1 MSLKFFQNQYFSCI
15 NCGKCCGAWEVPITQ
30 DEKDKIEKLDIPGH
44 APGKN
49 KYFIR
54 NRKIRGI
61 YFIRKKGKQCVF
73 LDSDN
78 LCLIHKHHG
87 EKAKPLAC
95 RTYPLDI
102 FNWQD
107 NVTSA
112 SFRYDCPGVSSQNG
126 RKISS
131 LAHDI
136 SSIAKELGRKRKF
149 ATAEYS
155 WKLKT
160 SLKNIRIVAGAYR
173 NFILDT
179 RFRPSIRIFAAAKL
193 IEFHSAPENSGDIT
207 EAGDFFSHDSIEL
220 VKRSIPTLES
230 LISGAGALNFHQ
242 KMVFRYILS
251 GFIRSDEENAL
262 RFLPLARLSRVKS
275 ILKFSLGSGSLDKIS
290 GHLPDTSSS
299 DPMESVRGMEWEE
312 NAFDLYW
319 NYLGSK
325 LDSLHFC
332 GYPCLNMS
340 FEEGMRHL
348 LMTYPVTAYLS
359 ALLAKSDNRKNAVKK
374 DVAEALSLI
383 DHTFSRSPFFT
394 IRHVRKMTKSL
405 CSENILPAILKPL
418 P

>member
-1 MSLKFFQNQYFSCI
+1 MSLKFFQNQYFSCK
-15 NCGKCCGAWEVPITQ
+15 NCGKCCGAWEVPVTQ
-30 DEKDKIEKLDIPGH
+30 DEKDKMEKLDIPGH
-44 APGKN
+44 TPGEN

-61 YFIRKKGKQCVF
+61 YFIRKKEKHCVF

-112 SFRYDCPGVSSQNG
+112 SLRYDCPGVSSQDG

-149 ATAEYS
+149 ATAEYNS
-155 WKLKT
+155 KLKT
-160 SLKNIRIVAGAYR
+160 SLKNIRIVSEAYR
-173 NFILDT
+173 NFILDA
-179 RFRPSIRIFAAAKL
+179 RFRPAIRIFAAAKL
-193 IEFHSAPENSGDIT
+193 IEFHSEPENSGDIT
-207 EAGDFFSHDSIEL
+207 EAGNFFSHDSIEL

-230 LISGAGALNFHQ
+230 IISGAGVPNFHQ

-262 RFLPLARLSRVKS
+262 RFLPVARLSRVKS

-299 DPMESVRGMEWEE
+299 DPVESVRGMEWEE

-332 GYPCLNMS
+332 GYPCLNMT

-348 LMTYPVTAYLS
+348 LITYPVLAYLS
-359 ALLAKSDNRKNAVKK
+359 ALLAKSDKRKTAGRK
-374 DVAEALSLI
+374 DVAAALTLI

-394 IRHVRKMTKSL
+394 IRHVRRMTKSL
-405 CSENILPAILKPL
+405 CSETMLGTILKPL

>member
-1 MSLKFFQNQYFSCI
+1 M
-15 NCGKCCGAWEVPITQ
+15 TQ
-30 DEKDKIEKLDIPGH
+30 DEKDKIEQLNIPGC
-44 APGKN
+44 PSRENRYFKRSGKT
-49 KYFIR
+49 
-54 NRKIRGI
+54 RGI
-61 YFIRKKGKQCVF
+61 YLIGKKENHCIF
-73 LDSDN
+73 LDSDK

-107 NVTSA
+107 DVTTA
-112 SFRYDCPGVSSQNG
+112 ALRYDCPAVASQAG
-126 RKISS
+126 RRIG
-131 LAHDI
+131 AFAQDVNA
-136 SSIAKELGRKRKF
+136 IAKELSRKRKL
-149 ATAEYS
+149 ATAEYNG
-155 WKLKT
+155 KLKT
-160 SLKNIRIVAGAYR
+160 SLKNMRTVAAAYR
-173 NFILDT
+173 SFILDT

-193 IEFHSAPENSGDIT
+193 IEFHSRPENSSDIA
-207 EAGDFFSHDSIEL
+207 EAGDFFSRDAVEL

-230 LISGAGALNFHQ
+230 IISGAGAPNFHQ

-251 GFIRSDEENAL
+251 GFMRSDEESAL
-262 RFLPLARLSRVKS
+262 KFLPVARLSRVKS

-290 GHLPDTSSS
+290 GHLPDTSCS
-299 DPMESVRGMEWEE
+299 DPMKSAEGVEWDE
-312 NAFDLYW
+312 NVFDLYW

-332 GYPCLNMS
+332 GYPCLNLS

-348 LMTYPVTAYLS
+348 LITYPVLAYLS
-359 ALLAKSDNRKNAVKK
+359 ALLAKSDKRKKIGKK

-383 DHTFSRSPFFT
+383 DHTFSRSPFFA

-405 CSENILPAILKPL
+405 CSENTMAQILKPL